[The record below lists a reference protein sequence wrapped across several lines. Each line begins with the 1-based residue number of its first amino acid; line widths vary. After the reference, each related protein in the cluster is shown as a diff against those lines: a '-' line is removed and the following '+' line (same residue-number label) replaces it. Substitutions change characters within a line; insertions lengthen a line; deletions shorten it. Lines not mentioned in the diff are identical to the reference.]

1 MKPSSLLD
9 VLMFVPKTLCIL
21 CYLKLPFPNCL
32 PNLKWRVLWSLVNC
46 IRKNYVRTL
55 KGILFMYLLT
65 SNSKKNVCNGKL
77 PVVNYLSAFGKY

>member
-55 KGILFMYLLT
+55 KGILFMYLILLLT
-65 SNSKKNVCNGKL
+65 SNSQKKYVME
-77 PVVNYLSAFGKY
+77 NYL